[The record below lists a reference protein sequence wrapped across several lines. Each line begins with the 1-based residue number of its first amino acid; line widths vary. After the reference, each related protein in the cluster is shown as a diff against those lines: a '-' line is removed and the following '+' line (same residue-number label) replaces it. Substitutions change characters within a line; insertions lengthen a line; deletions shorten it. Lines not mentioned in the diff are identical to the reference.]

1 MAEYDE
7 DAVSELVSRI
17 QVFCYPRRIRV
28 KEFFND
34 FDPLRHG
41 RCTIINFARALDTL
55 GMQGLTDEEVDVL
68 AEHFTEHGPHVAP
81 PQVVNYVK
89 FCEAIDRVFIEG
101 SPDEHLMSC
110 SPSSTQLMS
119 FKPGDLAEEEKFMH
133 VLHRLASLCK
143 ARGVLFKQV
152 FFDVDRAPVA
162 SPARQSPFMGGK
174 VTREQFIRRF
184 PFKKEFPP
192 EDVELLAKNY
202 MTNKGDVH
210 FMAMHNDISEV
221 TSHEP
226 PDFPRSDLV
235 MKPDDSTW
243 SQSRYTVVDKLRSK
257 VVEGRIRIK
266 EYFQDF
272 DPLRKGYC
280 AASQVKTVLTI
291 LNLSKIV
298 TREDYEQLI
307 NTYARE
313 DGMFC
318 YGDFCA
324 DVNKAFATPN
334 LEKDP
339 LAQTSMPDSTSTMAA
354 RRNKVCLSAER
365 LCQWEW
371 LESKIRSKVQKR
383 RVNLLPSF
391 KDMDR
396 SNCGHITKNQ
406 FFRVMQSMGFD
417 LSEDDVQL
425 LGNMY
430 CDLGDHFVF
439 NYVDF
444 LKSVDVPSEDVEL
457 AIAQLNGPYKGDD
470 ISHYFNARGKVIP
483 HESAILA

>member
-7 DAVSELVSRI
+7 DAVTDLISRI

-55 GMQGLTDEEVDVL
+55 GMQGLPDEEVDNL
-68 AEHFTEHGPHVAP
+68 AEHFTEHGAHVAP

-89 FCEAIDRVFIEG
+89 FCEAIDR
-101 SPDEHLMSC
+101 
-110 SPSSTQLMS
+110 
-119 FKPGDLAEEEKFMH
+119 
-133 VLHRLASLCK
+133 
-143 ARGVLFKQV
+143 
-152 FFDVDRAPVA
+152 
-162 SPARQSPFMGGK
+162 

-235 MKPDDSTW
+235 MKPDESEW

-266 EYFQDF
+266 QYFQDF

-298 TREDYEQLI
+298 TREDYDQLI
-307 NTYARE
+307 QSYARE

-365 LCQWEW
+365 LTQWEW
-371 LESKIRSKVQKR
+371 LESKIRSKVQKH

-417 LSEDDVQL
+417 LSEDDVGL

-457 AIAQLNGPYKGDD
+457 AIAQLNAPYKGED

>member
-1 MAEYDE
+1 M
-7 DAVSELVSRI
+7 
-17 QVFCYPRRIRV
+17 

-55 GMQGLTDEEVDVL
+55 GMQGLPDEEVDNLV
-68 AEHFTEHGPHVAP
+68 EHFTEHGAHVAP
-81 PQVVNYVK
+81 PQVVNCVK
-89 FCEAIDRVFIEG
+89 FCEAIDR
-101 SPDEHLMSC
+101 
-110 SPSSTQLMS
+110 
-119 FKPGDLAEEEKFMH
+119 
-133 VLHRLASLCK
+133 
-143 ARGVLFKQV
+143 
-152 FFDVDRAPVA
+152 
-162 SPARQSPFMGGK
+162 

-235 MKPDDSTW
+235 MKPDESEW

-266 EYFQDF
+266 QYFQDF

-298 TREDYEQLI
+298 TREDYDQLI
-307 NTYARE
+307 QSYARE

-365 LCQWEW
+365 LTQWEW
-371 LESKIRSKVQKR
+371 LESKIRSKVQKH

-417 LSEDDVQL
+417 LSEDDVGL

-457 AIAQLNGPYKGDD
+457 AIAQLNAPYKGED

>member
-7 DAVSELVSRI
+7 DAVTDLISRI

-55 GMQGLTDEEVDVL
+55 GMQGLTDEEVDNL
-68 AEHFTEHGPHVAP
+68 AEHFTEHGAHVAP

-89 FCEAIDRVFIEG
+89 FCEAIDR
-101 SPDEHLMSC
+101 
-110 SPSSTQLMS
+110 
-119 FKPGDLAEEEKFMH
+119 
-133 VLHRLASLCK
+133 
-143 ARGVLFKQV
+143 
-152 FFDVDRAPVA
+152 
-162 SPARQSPFMGGK
+162 

-235 MKPDDSTW
+235 MKPDESEW

-266 EYFQDF
+266 QYFQDF

-298 TREDYEQLI
+298 TREDYDQLI
-307 NTYARE
+307 QSYARE

-365 LCQWEW
+365 LTQWEW
-371 LESKIRSKVQKR
+371 LESKIRSKVQKH

-417 LSEDDVQL
+417 LSEDDVGL

-457 AIAQLNGPYKGDD
+457 AIAQLNAPYKGED

>member
-1 MAEYDE
+1 M
-7 DAVSELVSRI
+7 
-17 QVFCYPRRIRV
+17 

-55 GMQGLTDEEVDVL
+55 GMQGLPDEEVDNL
-68 AEHFTEHGPHVAP
+68 AEHFTEHGAHVAP

-89 FCEAIDRVFIEG
+89 FCEAIDR
-101 SPDEHLMSC
+101 
-110 SPSSTQLMS
+110 
-119 FKPGDLAEEEKFMH
+119 
-133 VLHRLASLCK
+133 
-143 ARGVLFKQV
+143 
-152 FFDVDRAPVA
+152 
-162 SPARQSPFMGGK
+162 

-235 MKPDDSTW
+235 MKPDESEW

-266 EYFQDF
+266 QYFQDF

-298 TREDYEQLI
+298 TREDYDQLI
-307 NTYARE
+307 QSYARE

-365 LCQWEW
+365 LTQWEW
-371 LESKIRSKVQKR
+371 LESKIRSKVQKH

-417 LSEDDVQL
+417 LSEDDVGL

-430 CDLGDHFVF
+430 CDLGCGV
-439 NYVDF
+439 
-444 LKSVDVPSEDVEL
+444 
-457 AIAQLNGPYKGDD
+457 GDCAAECT
-470 ISHYFNARGKVIP
+470 I
-483 HESAILA
+483 

>member
-7 DAVSELVSRI
+7 DAVTDLISRI

-55 GMQGLTDEEVDVL
+55 GMQGLPDEEVDNLV
-68 AEHFTEHGPHVAP
+68 EHFTEHGAHVAP

-89 FCEAIDRVFIEG
+89 FCEAIDR
-101 SPDEHLMSC
+101 
-110 SPSSTQLMS
+110 
-119 FKPGDLAEEEKFMH
+119 
-133 VLHRLASLCK
+133 
-143 ARGVLFKQV
+143 
-152 FFDVDRAPVA
+152 
-162 SPARQSPFMGGK
+162 

-235 MKPDDSTW
+235 MKPDESEW

-266 EYFQDF
+266 QYFQDF

-298 TREDYEQLI
+298 TREDYDQLI
-307 NTYARE
+307 QSYARE

-365 LCQWEW
+365 LTQWEW
-371 LESKIRSKVQKR
+371 LESKIRSKVQKH

-417 LSEDDVQL
+417 LSEDDVGL

-457 AIAQLNGPYKGDD
+457 AIAQLNAPYKGED